1 MHWCLTPVI
10 LATREAEI
18 RRITV
23 RSQPAQT
30 VCDTLSRKTPI
41 TKNWAGGMV
50 QGPELHT
57 HTHTKKKI
65 NVWKHQTWFSFSQTV
80 YPVKE
85 TNISK
90 ITPPFQKK
98 TVTKKWH
105 QNPYTM
111 NKPLK
116 NKTKLSTRAASSD
129 HIAGHKSLVAKWN
142 YSAGGM

>member
-57 HTHTKKKI
+57 HTQKKK
-65 NVWKHQTWFSFSQTV
+65 NKCLKTPDLVLVLTDSLSSQGNKH
-80 YPVKE
+80 K
-85 TNISK
+85 
-90 ITPPFQKK
+90 
-98 TVTKKWH
+98 
-105 QNPYTM
+105 
-111 NKPLK
+111 
-116 NKTKLSTRAASSD
+116 
-129 HIAGHKSLVAKWN
+129 
-142 YSAGGM
+142 